1 MKRLLAAILTALA
14 LTTPVAAQDPVNIT
28 GGGGDPVNITADK
41 FVVDEASNNATFTGN
56 VVVKRK
62 TLTVWAPK
70 VVVDYGD
77 DGPSDIKS
85 FIASGGV
92 RIKTDEQDVTGD
104 RAIYDPRTEKLRVTG
119 NVMVVNASS
128 TVGSGDMIVDLKT
141 NATTF
146 TGGGK
151 NGRVTGVFTPQ

>member
-1 MKRLLAAILTALA
+1 MKRLLAAIFAAIALA
-14 LTTPVAAQDPVNIT
+14 APVAAQSPLNLT
-28 GGGGDPVNITADK
+28 SGGGDPVNITADK
-41 FVVDEASNNATFTGN
+41 FVVDEENNNATFTGN

-141 NATTF
+141 DTTTF
-146 TGGGK
+146 TGGG
-151 NGRVTGVFTPQ
+151 GRVTGVFTPQ

>member
-1 MKRLLAAILTALA
+1 MKQFFAVLLAAIVLTS
-14 LTTPVAAQDPVNIT
+14 PVAAQSPLNVT
-28 GGGGDPVNITADK
+28 SSGGDPVNITADK
-41 FVVDEASNNATFTGN
+41 FVVDEESNNATFTGK

-141 NATTF
+141 DTTTF
-146 TGGGK
+146 TGGG
-151 NGRVTGVFTPQ
+151 GRVTGVFTPQ

>member
-1 MKRLLAAILTALA
+1 MMRFHTLILAAVLLTAPALA
-14 LTTPVAAQDPVNIT
+14 QEA
-28 GGGGDPVNITADK
+28 DPVNITADK
-41 FVVDEASNNATFTGN
+41 FVMDEAQHIATFTGN

-62 TLTVWAPK
+62 KLDVFAPK
-70 VVVDYGD
+70 VVVDYGEG
-77 DGPSDIKS
+77 GPSDIKS
-85 FIASGGV
+85 FVATGGV
-92 RIKTDEQDVTGD
+92 RIVTPDQDVKGD
-104 RAIYDPRTEKLRVTG
+104 RAVYNPKTEELRVTG

-151 NGRVTGVFTPQ
+151 NGGRVTGVFTPQ

>member
-1 MKRLLAAILTALA
+1 MTRALA
-14 LTTPVAAQDPVNIT
+14 LVCALMLLAGPALAQEP
-28 GGGGDPVNITADK
+28 DPVNITADK
-41 FVVDEASNNATFTGN
+41 FVMDESQNLATFTGN

-62 TLTVWAPK
+62 ALDVYAPK
-70 VVVDYGD
+70 VVVDYGEG
-77 DGPSDIKS
+77 GPSDIKS
-85 FIASGGV
+85 FVASGGV
-92 RIKTDEQDVTGD
+92 RIVTPEQDVTGD
-104 RAIYDPRTEKLRVTG
+104 RAIYDPKTQKLRVTG

-151 NGRVTGVFTPQ
+151 NGRVTGVFTSQ

>member
-1 MKRLLAAILTALA
+1 MTRLFALVATAILLALPALA
-14 LTTPVAAQDPVNIT
+14 QES
-28 GGGGDPVNITADK
+28 DPVNITADK
-41 FVVDEASNNATFTGN
+41 FVMDETQNLATFTGN

-62 TLTVWAPK
+62 ALDVYAPK
-70 VVVDYGD
+70 VVVDYGEG
-77 DGPSDIKS
+77 GPSDIKS
-85 FIASGGV
+85 FVATGGV
-92 RIKTDEQDVTGD
+92 RIVTPDQDVTGD
-104 RAIYDPRTEKLRVTG
+104 RAIYDPKTEKLRVTG

-151 NGRVTGVFTPQ
+151 NGGRVTGVFTPQ

>member
-1 MKRLLAAILTALA
+1 MMRSLLIALLALLIASPAI
-14 LTTPVAAQDPVNIT
+14 AQDPVNVT
-28 GGGGDPVNITADK
+28 ANASDPVNITADK
-41 FVVDEASNNATFTGN
+41 FVMDEENNLATFTGG
-56 VVVKRK
+56 VVVKRR

-70 VVVDYGD
+70 VVVDYGEG
-77 DGPSDIKS
+77 GPSDIKS
-85 FIASGGV
+85 FVASGGV
-92 RIKTDEQDVTGD
+92 RIKTTDQDVTGD

-141 NATTF
+141 DTTTF

>member
-1 MKRLLAAILTALA
+1 MTRLLALIL
-14 LTTPVAAQDPVNIT
+14 AAVLFAWPASAQESDPVK
-28 GGGGDPVNITADK
+28 ITADK
-41 FVVDEASNNATFTGN
+41 FVMDEAQHIATFTGN

-62 TLTVWAPK
+62 KLDVYAPK
-70 VVVDYGD
+70 VVVDYGEG
-77 DGPSDIKS
+77 GPSDIKS
-85 FIASGGV
+85 FVATGGV
-92 RIKTDEQDVTGD
+92 RIVTPDQDVKGD

>member
-1 MKRLLAAILTALA
+1 MTRVLALAFALMLLAGPALA
-14 LTTPVAAQDPVNIT
+14 QEP
-28 GGGGDPVNITADK
+28 DPVNITADK
-41 FVVDEASNNATFTGN
+41 FVMDESQNLATFTGN
-56 VVVKRK
+56 VVVKRIS
-62 TLTVWAPK
+62 LTVWAPK
-70 VVVDYGD
+70 VVVDYGEG
-77 DGPSDIKS
+77 GPSDIKS
-85 FIASGGV
+85 FVASGGV
-92 RIKTDEQDVTGD
+92 RIVTPEQDVTGD
-104 RAIYDPRTEKLRVTG
+104 RAIYDPKTQKLRVTG